1 MLNLVT
7 THNLAAPGHQVGT
20 MAKEHSPRPQG
31 KYSPW
36 HKLISTPGG
45 ALNRQHTLV
54 PCISVLGGS
63 AVVDRQEPL
72 ALQLHVQGTFHGG
85 LGSAAALKSELLHR
99 ILLHLLGLTSF
110 KVAYILQI

>member
-36 HKLISTPGG
+36 HKLISTSGG
-45 ALNRQHTLV
+45 ALTRQHTPV
-54 PCISVLGGS
+54 PGISVLGGS
-63 AVVDRQEPL
+63 AMVDKQKPL
-72 ALQLHVQGTFHGG
+72 ELQLYVQSTFHGG
-85 LGSAAALKSELLHR
+85 LGSAASAK
-99 ILLHLLGLTSF
+99 
-110 KVAYILQI
+110 K